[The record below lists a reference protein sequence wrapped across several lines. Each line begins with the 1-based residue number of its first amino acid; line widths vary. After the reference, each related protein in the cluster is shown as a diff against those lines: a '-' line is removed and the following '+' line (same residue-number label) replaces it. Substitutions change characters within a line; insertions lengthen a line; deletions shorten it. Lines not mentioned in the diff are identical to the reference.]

1 MSALSA
7 TGPILTGLAQPWRLG
22 SVIHI
27 SSRQRK
33 LTPPAALGWSTMTE
47 HTPGI
52 PLGSWLADLPDERL
66 IRLLELRPDLAQPPP
81 GSIAAL
87 AARAQ
92 ARQSVK
98 AATDELDFLR
108 LAVIDA
114 LLVLHAD
121 TAPVP
126 VAKLLTLI
134 GDRAPEP
141 EVLDALDD
149 LKERALIWGDTELRV
164 ASDAGAGLPWHPGQ
178 VTLEDASQSAEQI
191 AEMIDGLDDPQRELL
206 DRLLEGSPLGRTRD
220 AAPGAPADRP
230 VPQLLAMGLLRRID
244 ADTVILPRH
253 VGQVMRGEEPG
264 PVALAAP
271 DPVVTTTTSADVDAV
286 AAGAAIDLLREFDV
300 LLETLGAAPI
310 SELRSGGLGVREVR
324 RLAKVT
330 GLDEAR
336 LGLLLEL
343 AAAAG
348 LIASGLP
355 DPQPSN
361 GEAPYWAPT
370 VAADRF
376 AEAAP
381 ADRWYLLANTWLDLP
396 ARPTLIG
403 TRGPDAKPYAAL
415 SDSLYSTAAPLD
427 RRLLLG
433 MLAELPPGA
442 GVDKRTASRALIWRR
457 PRWTKR
463 LQPAP
468 MADLLA
474 EAHLVG
480 LVGRGAISTPGRVL
494 LDGPDDGSADVVDA
508 MARVLPAP
516 IDHFLVQADLTVVV
530 PGPLER
536 QLAEELAAVAT
547 VESAGTAMVYR
558 VSEQSIRHALD
569 IGKTAGALHSL
580 FDKHSKTP
588 VPQGLTYLIDD
599 VARRHG
605 QLRVGMAA
613 SFVRCEDPALLAQ
626 AVASSEGQ
634 ALSLRMLAPTVA
646 ISQAPINEVL
656 AALQDAGFAPAAE
669 DSTGTIVDI
678 RARGARVPAPQ
689 RRRQHRPMPRPSG
702 ESLSAV
708 VGVLRKVT
716 TAPFG
721 SVRIDPAVA
730 MSLLQHAA
738 LRQDTVVIG
747 YVDAAG
753 VATQRVVSPIT
764 VAGGQLVAFDSA
776 SGRAREFAIHR
787 ITSVVRADDDAERS
801 DEEER
806 RR

>member
-1 MSALSA
+1 M
-7 TGPILTGLAQPWRLG
+7 
-22 SVIHI
+22 
-27 SSRQRK
+27 
-33 LTPPAALGWSTMTE
+33 
-47 HTPGI
+47 
-52 PLGSWLADLPDERL
+52 PDDRL

-92 ARQSVK
+92 ARQSLK

-114 LLVLHAD
+114 LLVLQAD

-134 GDRAPEP
+134 GERAPEA

-149 LKERALIWGDTELRV
+149 LKERALVWGDVELRV
-164 ASDAGAGLPWHPGQ
+164 APDAGGGLPWHAGQ

-191 AEMIDGLDDPQRELL
+191 AELIDGLDEPQRELL

-230 VPQLLAMGLLRRID
+230 VPQLLAIGLLRRID

-253 VGQVMRGEEPG
+253 VGQVLRGEEPG
-264 PVALAAP
+264 PVQLAAP
-271 DPVVTTTTSADVDAV
+271 DPVVSTTTSADADAA
-286 AAGAAIDLLREFDV
+286 AAGAIIDLLRELDV
-300 LLETLGAAPI
+300 LLETLSTAPI

-330 GLDEAR
+330 GVDEAR
-336 LGLLLEL
+336 LGLILEL

-348 LIASGLP
+348 LIASGIP
-355 DPQPSN
+355 DPQPVG
-361 GEAPYWAPT
+361 GEPPYWAPT

-376 AEAAP
+376 TEASTAE
-381 ADRWYLLANTWLDLP
+381 RWHLLATTWLDLA
-396 ARPTLIG
+396 ARPALIG
-403 TRGPDAKPYAAL
+403 SRGPDAKPYAAL

-427 RRLLLG
+427 RRLLAG
-433 MLAELPPGA
+433 HAGPAAARRRGGQEHRVG
-442 GVDKRTASRALIWRR
+442 GVDLATAAVGQAATARRRSRTY
-457 PRWTKR
+457 WTKR
-463 LQPAP
+463 T
-468 MADLLA
+468 LL
-474 EAHLVG
+474 G
-480 LVGRGAISTPGRVL
+480 LVGRGAISTPGRAFIG
-494 LDGPDDGSADVVDA
+494 DGADDGADAIAA

-536 QLAEELAAVAT
+536 HLADELSAVAT

-569 IGKTAGALHSL
+569 IGKTADELHTL
-580 FDKHSKTP
+580 FEKHSKTP

-605 QLRVGMAA
+605 QLRIGMAA
-613 SFVRCEDPALLAQ
+613 SFVRCEDPTLLAQ
-626 AVASSEGQ
+626 AVAGAEHLG
-634 ALSLRMLAPTVA
+634 LRVLAPTVA
-646 ISQAPINEVL
+646 ISQAPISEVL

-669 DSTGTIVDI
+669 DSTGAIVDI

-689 RRRQHRPMPRPSG
+689 RHRPHRPMPHPSS
-702 ESLSAV
+702 ETLSAV
-708 VGVLRKVT
+708 VAVLRKVT

-730 MSLLQHAA
+730 MSLLQRAA
-738 LRQDTVVIG
+738 RQDET
-747 YVDAAG
+747 
-753 VATQRVVSPIT
+753 RC
-764 VAGGQLVAFDSA
+764 
-776 SGRAREFAIHR
+776 
-787 ITSVVRADDDAERS
+787 
-801 DEEER
+801 
-806 RR
+806 

>member
-1 MSALSA
+1 
-7 TGPILTGLAQPWRLG
+7 
-22 SVIHI
+22 
-27 SSRQRK
+27 
-33 LTPPAALGWSTMTE
+33 MTE

-98 AATDELDFLR
+98 AGTDELDFLR

-114 LLVLHAD
+114 LLVLHAE

-141 EVLDALDD
+141 EVLEALDD
-149 LKERALIWGDTELRV
+149 LKERALVWGDTELRV

-178 VTLEDASQSAEQI
+178 VTLEDAAQSPEQI
-191 AEMIDGLDDPQRELL
+191 AGLIDGLDDPQREVL

-230 VPQLLAMGLLRRID
+230 VPQLLAVGLLRRID

-253 VGQVMRGEEPG
+253 VGQVLRGEQPG
-264 PVALAAP
+264 PTRLAAP
-271 DPVVTTTTSADVDAV
+271 DPVVATTTSADADAA
-286 AAGAAIDLLREFDV
+286 AAGAVIDLLRELDV
-300 LLETLGAAPI
+300 LLETLSAAPI

-330 GLDEAR
+330 GIDEAR
-336 LGLLLEL
+336 LGLILEL

-348 LIASGLP
+348 LIASGVP
-355 DPQPSN
+355 DPQPAG
-361 GEAPYWAPT
+361 GEPPYWAPT

-376 AEAAP
+376 AEASNAE
-381 ADRWYLLANTWLDLP
+381 RWHLLANTWLDLA
-396 ARPTLIG
+396 ARPALIG
-403 TRGPDAKPYAAL
+403 SRGPDTKPYAAL

-427 RRLLLG
+427 RRLLLS
-433 MLAELPPGA
+433 MLAQLPAAAGA
-442 GVDKRTASRALIWRR
+442 DKNTASAALIWRR
-457 PRWTKR
+457 PRWSKR

-468 MADLLA
+468 VADLLE
-474 EAHLVG
+474 EANMLG
-480 LVGRGAISTPGRVL
+480 LVGRGAISKPGRAL
-494 LDGPDDGSADVVDA
+494 IGDRQADAVDA
-508 MARVLPAP
+508 MARALPAP

-536 QLAEELAAVAT
+536 QLAEELSAVAT

-569 IGKTAGALHSL
+569 IGKTADALHTL
-580 FDKHSKTP
+580 FDRHSKTP
-588 VPQGLTYLIDD
+588 VPQGLTYLIND

-605 QLRVGMAA
+605 QLRIGMAA

-626 AVASSEGQ
+626 AVAGT
-634 ALSLRMLAPTVA
+634 AHLGLRVLAPTVA
-646 ISQAPINEVL
+646 ISQAPISEVL

-669 DSTGTIVDI
+669 DATGTIVDI
-678 RARGARVPAPQ
+678 RARRARVPAPQ
-689 RRRQHRPMPRPSG
+689 RHRPHRPMPHPSSETLG
-702 ESLSAV
+702 AIV
-708 VGVLRKVT
+708 AVLRKVT

-730 MSLLQHAA
+730 MSLLQRAA
-738 LRQDTVVIG
+738 QQQDTVLIH

-753 VATQRVVSPIT
+753 VATQRVVAPIT
-764 VAGGQLVAFDSA
+764 VARGQLVAFDSA
-776 SGRAREFAIHR
+776 SSRAREFAIHR
-787 ITSVVRADDDAERS
+787 ITSVVSADDR
-801 DEEER
+801 
-806 RR
+806 

>member
-1 MSALSA
+1 
-7 TGPILTGLAQPWRLG
+7 
-22 SVIHI
+22 
-27 SSRQRK
+27 
-33 LTPPAALGWSTMTE
+33 MTE
-47 HTPGI
+47 HTPGV

-92 ARQSVK
+92 ARQSLK
-98 AATDELDFLR
+98 AASDELDFLR

-114 LLVLHAD
+114 LVVLHAD
-121 TAPVP
+121 TAPVT
-126 VAKLLTLI
+126 VAKLLALI
-134 GDRAPEP
+134 GGRAPES
-141 EVLDALDD
+141 EVRDALDD
-149 LKERALIWGDTELRV
+149 LRERALVWGDTELR
-164 ASDAGAGLPWHPGQ
+164 AAPDAGAGLPWHPGQ
-178 VTLEDASQSAEQI
+178 VTLEDASHSGDQI
-191 AEMIDGLDDPQRELL
+191 AELIDGLNGPQREVL
-206 DRLLEGSPLGRTRD
+206 DKLLEGSPLGRTRD

-230 VPQLLAMGLLRRID
+230 VPQLLTMGLLRRID

-253 VGQVMRGEEPG
+253 VGQVLRGEEPG
-264 PVALAAP
+264 PARLAAP
-271 DPVVTTTTSADVDAV
+271 DPVVATTTSADADAA
-286 AAGAAIDLLREFDV
+286 AAGAVIDLLRELDV
-300 LLETLGAAPI
+300 LLETLGATPI

-324 RLAKVT
+324 RLAKIT
-330 GLDEAR
+330 GIDEAR
-336 LGLLLEL
+336 LGLILEL

-355 DPQPSN
+355 DPQPAG

-376 AEAAP
+376 AEASP
-381 ADRWYLLANTWLDLP
+381 AERWHLLATTWLDLA
-396 ARPTLIG
+396 ARPALIG

-433 MLAELPPGA
+433 TLAELPAGA
-442 GVDKRTASRALIWRR
+442 GVDKTTASAALIWRR
-457 PRWTKR
+457 PRWAKR
-463 LQPAP
+463 LQPAQV
-468 MADLLA
+468 ADLLE
-474 EAHLVG
+474 EAHLLG
-480 LVGRGAISTPGRVL
+480 LVGRGAISTPGRALV
-494 LDGPDDGSADVVDA
+494 DGGLKGGDADVVDA
-508 MARVLPAP
+508 MARALPAP

-536 QLAEELAAVAT
+536 YLAEELAAVAT

-569 IGKTAGALHSL
+569 VGKTADALHSL
-580 FDKHSKTP
+580 FGKHSKTP
-588 VPQGLTYLIDD
+588 VPQGLTYLIND

-605 QLRVGMAA
+605 QLRIGMAA
-613 SFVRCEDPALLAQ
+613 SFVRCEDPTLLAQ
-626 AVASSEGQ
+626 AVASAKAQ
-634 ALSLRMLAPTVA
+634 ALGLRVLAPTVA
-646 ISQAPINEVL
+646 ISQAPISEVL
-656 AALQDAGFAPAAE
+656 SALQDAGFAPAAE
-669 DSTGTIVDI
+669 DSTGAIVDI
-678 RARGARVPAPQ
+678 RTRGARVPAPQ
-689 RRRQHRPMPRPSG
+689 RRRPHRPIPRPSG
-702 ESLSAV
+702 ESLGAV
-708 VGVLRKVT
+708 VAVLRKVT

-730 MSLLQHAA
+730 MSLLQRAA
-738 LRQDTVVIG
+738 QRQDTVVIG

-776 SGRAREFAIHR
+776 SSRAREFAIHR

-801 DEEER
+801 DAEER
-806 RR
+806 R